1 MRVDDH
7 AAIPQILR
15 SFFSLELIIFRS
27 NSNNVEIFIS
37 HTFRFPNREVLKSK
51 FNGGVARDE
60 LLLPSSLIYK
70 ASIRTLN
77 YKKILKV

>member
-1 MRVDDH
+1 
-7 AAIPQILR
+7 
-15 SFFSLELIIFRS
+15 
-27 NSNNVEIFIS
+27 
-37 HTFRFPNREVLKSK
+37 VLKSK

-70 ASIRTLN
+70 ASIQTLN